1 MARPFYVPEDDQE
14 QQGSSQP
21 PSGSSSVTQSPLQSP
36 LMVNNEHLVQA
47 FCEALYRI
55 GGGTPAFPLPPP
67 SPSCSPHATPQSTAG
82 HYGEIFFPRSI
93 STPRTPRTYTHQPLE
108 EVHRVPSHPIEQQR
122 LPIRRNSGI
131 SVAPTQPL
139 MQSTCNPTVHGRAL
153 RSISTPRT
161 PRTYTHQPLEEVHR
175 VPSHPIEQQRLPIRR
190 IRLTSTGEDEDDYP
204 SDHDGSL
211 NDFQEHFHH
220 LEARE
225 RLTEFPGRVPDRK
238 KGKSLPPPPAADP
251 ETPKDKP
258 KEQCF
263 NWSLVT
269 ALFIVVGC
277 GIFASR

>member
-82 HYGEIFFPRSI
+82 HYGEIFFP
-93 STPRTPRTYTHQPLE
+93 
-108 EVHRVPSHPIEQQR
+108 
-122 LPIRRNSGI
+122 
-131 SVAPTQPL
+131 
-139 MQSTCNPTVHGRAL
+139 